1 VIHCPVAALKGGYG
15 TSQVGR
21 FPEMAA
27 AGVNLWL
34 GTDGA
39 DTADLMRPMTLMAGL
54 FKDARRNGAV
64 FPAHEA
70 LEMATVN
77 AARAMGMGGDT
88 GALAVGMK
96 ADLVLHDTDR
106 PEWRPLL
113 NAVSQLVWSASGTG
127 VHSVW
132 VDGVRVVDAYRCTR
146 IDEEKLFA
154 EVQVAA
160 EAYVGRSGLPSITA
174 WTVS

>member
-1 VIHCPVAALKGGYG
+1 MNI
-15 TSQVGR
+15 
-21 FPEMAA
+21 
-27 AGVNLWL
+27 WL

-39 DTADLMRPMTLMAGL
+39 DTSDLMRPMTLMAGL
-54 FKDARRNGAV
+54 FKDARRDGAV

-77 AARAMGMGGDT
+77 AAKAMGMAGDI

-96 ADLVLHDTDR
+96 ADLVLHDIDR

-113 NAVSQLVWSASGTG
+113 NAVSQLVWCASGAG

-132 VDGVRVVDAYRCTR
+132 VDGKRVVENYRCTT

-154 EVQVAA
+154 DMQVAA
-160 EAYVGRSGLPSITA
+160 EAYVGKSGLPNITA
-174 WTVS
+174 WPVS